1 MELSVWFPGKKKV
14 DIAVGSFVIHTDQS
28 FAHGGDGTAPEPF
41 DLFLASIGA
50 CAGLYVLGFC
60 QSRNISTER
69 IRIEQKADF
78 AKGTLSKVTLTAH
91 VPPGF
96 PTKYLQA
103 LVTAASGCAVKRAMD
118 ARPEIAVQAVQAGE
132 QARA

>member
-14 DIAVGSFVIHTDQS
+14 DVAVGPFVIHTDQS
-28 FAHGGDGTAPEPF
+28 FAHGGEGSAPEPF

-60 QSRNISTER
+60 QSRGISTDR
-69 IRIEQKADF
+69 IRLELKAEF
-78 AKGTLSKVTLTAH
+78 AKGTLAKVTLAIH
-91 VPPGF
+91 VPPSF

-103 LVTAASGCAVKRAMD
+103 LELAASGCAVKRAMD
-118 ARPEIAVQAVQAGE
+118 AHPEIAVRAIQAAE

>member
-14 DIAVGSFVIHTDQS
+14 DVAVGSFVVHTDQS
-28 FAHGGDGTAPEPF
+28 FGHGGDGSAPEPF

-60 QSRNISTER
+60 QSRGIPTDR
-69 IRIEQKADF
+69 IRIEQKADL
-78 AKGTLSKVTLTAH
+78 AKGTLSKVSLAIH

-96 PTKYLQA
+96 PEKYLQA

-118 ARPEIAVQAVQAGE
+118 SKPEITVQAIQAAE

>member
-1 MELSVWFPGKKKV
+1 MELSVWFPGRKKV
-14 DIAVGSFVIHTDQS
+14 DVAIGSFVVQTDQS
-28 FAHGGDGTAPEPF
+28 FAHGGDGSAPEPF

-60 QSRNISTER
+60 QSRGIPTEH

-78 AKGTLSKVTLTAH
+78 AKGTLSKVSLAIH
-91 VPPGF
+91 VPASF
-96 PTKYLQA
+96 PAKYLQA
-103 LVTAASGCAVKRAMD
+103 LVTAASGCAVKRALD
-118 ARPEIAVQAVQAGE
+118 SHPEIAVQAVPAAD

>member
-14 DIAVGSFVIHTDQS
+14 DVAVGAFVIHSDQS
-28 FAHGGDGTAPEPF
+28 LAHGGEGTAPEPF

-60 QSRNISTER
+60 QSRGIQTER
-69 IRIEQKADF
+69 IRIEQQAHID
-78 AKGTLSKVTLTAH
+78 KGTLSKVTLAIH

-103 LVTAASGCAVKRAMD
+103 LELAASGCAVKRAMD
-118 ARPEIAVQAVQAGE
+118 AHPEIAVHAVQAAE